1 MKSPK
6 KYLFIPLIIL
16 ASAVGSACS
25 SGKSV
30 TSGGNTAAPSD
41 SAAVTTL
48 PELAA
53 CDTTALDSVTS
64 PIEMTFWHGMNTTLA
79 DELVKLT
86 DSYNSSQTKVKIKL
100 VAQGGYEQ
108 TIDAYLQ
115 GSESSRPDVVQMPEY
130 MVQSMVD
137 TKTMLPMQSCVND
150 AKFDLS
156 TIGDK
161 AVTAY
166 STQGALQAMPFN
178 LSNPV
183 LFYNKKIFKAAG
195 LDPEVSPKSLED
207 LTAFSEK
214 IIASGAAKYGISLD
228 SALDSGGG
236 WYLEQWF
243 AKAGELYTDNENGR
257 TARSTKVLF
266 NSKTGTDLLTYL
278 QGLLTSKLAVSV
290 GDNASGQDQLLKLV
304 DKKELTA
311 MTIATTAALGPVM
324 DVIKGGQFKEQISLE
339 DLGIGPMPG
348 PNGTQGALVGGAS
361 LWIVDKGDN
370 VKNAA
375 AWDYIKFM
383 VSAQSQ
389 STWAA
394 KTGYFPVNKAAET
407 LDPLKTT
414 YATDSRFK
422 VGFDQLMAAKDAPS
436 SNGPIIG
443 PLREVRTVVAQAVA
457 AIFKGADVA
466 TALAEAETKAN
477 QLINDYNA
485 LNG

>member
-1 MKSPK
+1 M
-6 KYLFIPLIIL
+6 
-16 ASAVGSACS
+16 
-25 SGKSV
+25 
-30 TSGGNTAAPSD
+30 TSGGNTAASSD
-41 SAAVTTL
+41 SAVVTTL

-64 PIEMTFWHGMNTTLA
+64 PIEITFWHGMNTTLA

-86 DSYNSSQTKVKIKL
+86 DSYNASQTKVKIKL

-137 TKTMLPMQSCVND
+137 TKTMLPMQSCVNN
-150 AKFDLS
+150 AEFDLS

-243 AKAGELYTDNENGR
+243 AKAGELYTDNDNGR

-266 NSKTGTDLLTYL
+266 NNKTGTDLLTYL

-304 DKKELTA
+304 DKKN
-311 MTIATTAALGPVM
+311 
-324 DVIKGGQFKEQISLE
+324 SL
-339 DLGIGPMPG
+339 
-348 PNGTQGALVGGAS
+348 Q
-361 LWIVDKGDN
+361 
-370 VKNAA
+370 
-375 AWDYIKFM
+375 
-383 VSAQSQ
+383 
-389 STWAA
+389 
-394 KTGYFPVNKAAET
+394 
-407 LDPLKTT
+407 
-414 YATDSRFK
+414 
-422 VGFDQLMAAKDAPS
+422 
-436 SNGPIIG
+436 
-443 PLREVRTVVAQAVA
+443 
-457 AIFKGADVA
+457 
-466 TALAEAETKAN
+466 
-477 QLINDYNA
+477 
-485 LNG
+485 

>member
-1 MKSPK
+1 
-6 KYLFIPLIIL
+6 
-16 ASAVGSACS
+16 
-25 SGKSV
+25 
-30 TSGGNTAAPSD
+30 
-41 SAAVTTL
+41 
-48 PELAA
+48 
-53 CDTTALDSVTS
+53 
-64 PIEMTFWHGMNTTLA
+64 
-79 DELVKLT
+79 
-86 DSYNSSQTKVKIKL
+86 
-100 VAQGGYEQ
+100 
-108 TIDAYLQ
+108 
-115 GSESSRPDVVQMPEY
+115 
-130 MVQSMVD
+130 
-137 TKTMLPMQSCVND
+137 
-150 AKFDLS
+150 
-156 TIGDK
+156 
-161 AVTAY
+161 
-166 STQGALQAMPFN
+166 
-178 LSNPV
+178 
-183 LFYNKKIFKAAG
+183 
-195 LDPEVSPKSLED
+195 
-207 LTAFSEK
+207 
-214 IIASGAAKYGISLD
+214 
-228 SALDSGGG
+228 
-236 WYLEQWF
+236 
-243 AKAGELYTDNENGR
+243 
-257 TARSTKVLF
+257 
-266 NSKTGTDLLTYL
+266 
-278 QGLLTSKLAVSV
+278 
-290 GDNASGQDQLLKLV
+290 
-304 DKKELTA
+304 

-394 KTGYFPVNKAAET
+394 KTGYLPVNKAAET